1 MNEILVEFIV
11 IGFLLVLNGLFSM
24 SEMAIVSAKKSRL
37 SQWADDGH
45 SGARHALRL
54 GGDPGNFLSTVQ
66 IGITLVAILS
76 GVFSGARAAEALEV
90 AIRDN
95 VPWLADYAAALGVT
109 VMVALVTFL
118 SIVVGELVPKRIA
131 LHSPEK
137 IAAFI
142 ATPMDYVSKFAS
154 PLVWVLDAST
164 RFLLR
169 MVGRHGPVEEVPV
182 TEQEIKNLVEQGAQ
196 AGVFEPAEKEM
207 MDRVLTFS
215 DKNIHSMMTP
225 RHDVV
230 WIDVS
235 APFAENRAKITQ
247 APHSHFPVV
256 KESLDAVIG
265 TAHIKDI
272 YAHNISSSEE
282 FTRILTPPLFIPE
295 TSGALHVIDMFK
307 RTGVHIAFIIDEYG
321 SVQGLVTI
329 TDLLEALV
337 GELPSGIPEE
347 LDIVVRED
355 GSVLV
360 DGMLAISEF
369 KAHFDIDELPGEERS
384 GFQTVAGFLL
394 SSLGRIPRTGDVH
407 TWNGMRFE
415 IVDMDGNRIDKILVC
430 PNTKKKQSSLV

>member
-1 MNEILVEFIV
+1 MNEIMVEFIV
-11 IGFLLVLNGLFSM
+11 IGVLLFLNGLFSM

-37 SQWADDGH
+37 SQWADAGH

-66 IGITLVAILS
+66 IGITLVAVLS
-76 GVFSGARAAEALEV
+76 GVFSGARAAEAIEAWIL
-90 AIRDN
+90 AN
-95 VPWLADYAAALGVT
+95 VPLLGSYAEGLGVT
-109 VMVALVTFL
+109 VMVGMVTFL

-137 IAAFI
+137 IAAFL
-142 ATPMDYVSKFAS
+142 ATPMDYLSKFAY
-154 PLVWVLDAST
+154 PLVQVLDFST

-169 MVGRHGPVEEVPV
+169 LVGRHGPVEEVPV
-182 TEQEIKNLVEQGAQ
+182 TEQEIKNLVEQGTH

-215 DKNIHSMMTP
+215 DKSIHSMMTP

-235 APFAENRAKITQ
+235 APFSENRGKITS

-256 KESLDAVIG
+256 RDSLDAVIG

-272 YAHNISSSEE
+272 YAHDISSSQE
-282 FTRILTPPLFIPE
+282 FSRILTPPLFIPE
-295 TSGALHVIDMFK
+295 SSGALHVIEMFK

-337 GELPSGIPEE
+337 GDLPSGEPED

-355 GSVLV
+355 GSALV
-360 DGMLAISEF
+360 DGMIPIEDF
-369 KAHFDIDELPGEERS
+369 KRHFVLDELPGEEKG

-407 TWNGMRFE
+407 TWDGMRFE
-415 IVDMDGNRIDKILVC
+415 VIDMDGNRIDKLLVSRAEG
-430 PNTKKKQSSLV
+430 NSGDAH